1 MTEKC
6 KPMTHVQL
14 VCSDIHAV
22 INMLKSTK
30 KLEHRENVDYLIRDA
45 IAMLQMTKVEI
56 RQSF

>member
-1 MTEKC
+1 MENC
-6 KPMTHVQL
+6 KPMTQVQQ
-14 VCSDIHAV
+14 VCSDIHVV

-30 KLEHRENVDYLIRDA
+30 KMEHRENVDYLIKEA

>member
-6 KPMTHVQL
+6 KPMTQSQMI
-14 VCSDIHAV
+14 CADIHAV

-30 KLEHRENVDYLIRDA
+30 KLEHRENVDYLIKDA

>member
-1 MTEKC
+1 MENC
-6 KPMTHVQL
+6 KPMTQAQM
-14 VCSDIHAV
+14 VCADIHSA

-30 KLEHRENVDYLIRDA
+30 KIEHRENVDYLIKEV